1 MEKFLDDEKKQ
12 IDINLSKSL
21 STDKKKIILSDPKFL
36 KVAKG
41 QLKDITSD
49 IIKNFRY
56 YEYTDLNDFNNRSY
70 YIFQRVSDTSTDYIL
85 INITKHHPHH
95 LNSNGLHTLIGPL
108 SDKEITDMKILK
120 AKFVNTNLAYED
132 LIDWNKYASNNYIK
146 CKDTKEW
153 IKENPLATNK
163 NFEEYKK
170 NNPNGDYCLNLYNA
184 KPNICQEN
192 INNEKEI
199 QIQKLIE
206 ENTRIV
212 HDKNIQIQRLTN
224 ELTLIKMS
232 FDNDA
237 DIIKQLRDELAG
249 CKTSGKIDL
258 LLNKIDSERD
268 KKKGIFIKLGSIFS
282 NKKGGNYYEKYLKY
296 KVKYLDSKKP
306 SI

>member
-21 STDKKKIILSDPKFL
+21 STDKKKLILNDHKFL
-36 KVAKG
+36 KLAKG
-41 QLKDITSD
+41 QLKDVTLE

-70 YIFQRVSDTSTDYIL
+70 YIFQKVSDTSTDYVL

-95 LNSNGLHTLIGPL
+95 LNPDGTHTSIESLT
-108 SDKEITDMKILK
+108 DKETLDMKILK
-120 AKFVNTNLAYED
+120 TKFVNTNLAYED
-132 LIDWNKYASNNYIK
+132 LIDWNKFVSNNYIK

-153 IKENPLATNK
+153 IKQNPLATNK
-163 NFEEYKK
+163 EFDEYKK
-170 NNPNGDYCLNLYNA
+170 SNPNGDYCLNLHNA
-184 KPNICQEN
+184 KSNICQEN
-192 INNEKEI
+192 INS
-199 QIQKLIE
+199 
-206 ENTRIV
+206 
-212 HDKNIQIQRLTN
+212 KNIQIQRLTN
-224 ELTLIKMS
+224 ELTLIRMS

-258 LLNKIDSERD
+258 LLNKIDSERE
-268 KKKGIFIKLGSIFS
+268 KKKGLFIKLGQVFS
-282 NKKGGNYYEKYLKY
+282 SKKGGNYYEKYLKY
-296 KVKYLDSKKP
+296 KMKYLGLKNP